1 MSAWL
6 TVWDLLP
13 VLLLGAVTTAEI
25 TAGAFVLATLIG
37 LMMWFY
43 ITAYVVLFGAELN
56 AALDREWQGHMA
68 K

>member
-37 LMMWFY
+37 L
-43 ITAYVVLFGAELN
+43 TLPLRSDCAGARCGSRSRSMSTYS
-56 AALDREWQGHMA
+56 ARFRC
-68 K
+68 